1 MRIICFSLWQE
12 NRHACTVFKEFIS
25 RQNRLRLCSAGK
37 HGRITV
43 KLSTFSTSLLMTAWS
58 WISFSLHLKRFIY
71 HLLLPG
77 LRYVTL
83 SLKNKPLLMRQAM
96 SLEGLEW
103 FFGFDKTRGR
113 KDAKQ
118 QRANTFTSTC
128 KKKLSVQLA
137 QEEMKTTLQKF
148 N

>member
-1 MRIICFSLWQE
+1 MS
-12 NRHACTVFKEFIS
+12 
-25 RQNRLRLCSAGK
+25 
-37 HGRITV
+37 
-43 KLSTFSTSLLMTAWS
+43 
-58 WISFSLHLKRFIY
+58 
-71 HLLLPG
+71 
-77 LRYVTL
+77 
-83 SLKNKPLLMRQAM
+83 QAM

-103 FFGFDKTRGR
+103 FFGFAKTRGR